1 LNLRPPGYEPGE
13 LPDCS
18 TPRRSE
24 KYSAGYASVVSDL
37 LWAAVAFCLLVFAF
51 GGIML
56 IVAAV
61 LGIRLFKNVRGTLVE
76 SVNNL
81 AKQADEAE
89 KQLEQLTA
97 RADEAQHAFD
107 ELAESMRRVQVLL
120 GATRDA
126 RQAVSRATRLLP
138 RK

>member
-1 LNLRPPGYEPGE
+1 
-13 LPDCS
+13 
-18 TPRRSE
+18 
-24 KYSAGYASVVSDL
+24 VSDL
-37 LWAAVAFCLLVFAF
+37 LWAAVAFCLLVFAV

-61 LGIRLFKNVRGTLVE
+61 LGIRLFRTVRGTLVE

-120 GATRDA
+120 AATRDA
-126 RQAVSRATRLLP
+126 RQAVSRAARLLP

>member
-1 LNLRPPGYEPGE
+1 M
-13 LPDCS
+13 
-18 TPRRSE
+18 
-24 KYSAGYASVVSDL
+24 SDL
-37 LWAAVAFCLLVFAF
+37 LWAAVAFCLLVFAL

-56 IVAAV
+56 VVAAV
-61 LGIRLFKNVRGTLVE
+61 LGMRLFKTVRGTLVE

-97 RADEAQHAFD
+97 RADEAQRAFD
-107 ELAESMRRVQVLL
+107 ELAESMRRIQVLL

-126 RQAVSRATRLLP
+126 RQAVSRVTRLVP

>member
-1 LNLRPPGYEPGE
+1 
-13 LPDCS
+13 
-18 TPRRSE
+18 
-24 KYSAGYASVVSDL
+24 VSDL

-61 LGIRLFKNVRGTLVE
+61 VGMRLFRSVRGTLVE

-97 RADEAQHAFD
+97 RADEAQRAFD

-120 GATRDA
+120 GATHDA
-126 RQAVSRATRLLP
+126 RQAVSRAARLVP

>member
-1 LNLRPPGYEPGE
+1 
-13 LPDCS
+13 
-18 TPRRSE
+18 
-24 KYSAGYASVVSDL
+24 VSDL
-37 LWAAVAFCLLVFAF
+37 LWAAVAFCLLVFTF

-61 LGIRLFKNVRGTLVE
+61 IGMRLFRSVRGTLVE

-89 KQLEQLTA
+89 KQLEKLTA
-97 RADEAQHAFD
+97 RADEAQRAFD

-126 RQAVSRATRLLP
+126 RQAVSRAARFVP

>member
-1 LNLRPPGYEPGE
+1 
-13 LPDCS
+13 
-18 TPRRSE
+18 
-24 KYSAGYASVVSDL
+24 VSDL

-56 IVAAV
+56 LVAAV
-61 LGIRLFKNVRGTLVE
+61 VGMRLFRSVRGTLVE

-89 KQLEQLTA
+89 KQLAQLTA